1 MSTTSDDQPLDAPAR
16 GQGAFFGRRKGKT
29 LRAGQAGLVATGLP
43 HLRLDL
49 SAPPPQELATLFP
62 EPVHDVFLEI
72 GYGGGEHL
80 TQRAGENPSI
90 GFIGCEVFLNGVA
103 KMVGQIAEHRLAN
116 VRLWDQDAKPLL
128 DWLPD
133 ASLGR
138 AYLLYPDPW
147 PKRRHRKRRFLSET
161 MLPKFARVLRPGA
174 ELRFATDIDDYAAF
188 SLARIARSAD
198 FEWTAQCQADW
209 LTPWEGWRSTRY
221 EAKALREG
229 RRGAYFTFR
238 RR

>member
-80 TQRAGENPSI
+80 TQRAGENPGI

-138 AYLLYPDPW
+138 AFLLYPDPW

-188 SLARIARSAD
+188 ALARIARSAD

-209 LTPWEGWRSTRY
+209 LTSWEGWRSTRY
-221 EAKALREG
+221 ETKALREG